1 MKEKWISH
9 PTILEGKN
17 VELIPLEK
25 EHFEELYAAAA
36 DKDLWTLIP
45 TDGSDK
51 SIFYQNYEFALSE
64 REAGRQYPF
73 VIRHKKTQKLIGS
86 TRFFEIYP
94 SDKKLE
100 IGWTWITKEFWGTS
114 VNLECKLLLLSYC
127 FDVLKTNRIQLKT
140 KDDNFRSR
148 KAIEKIGGVFEGI
161 LRKDKIQNDGTTRN
175 AAYYSILDDEWE
187 NAKLKIETL
196 IKEKEASEL
205 KQFSEKQY
213 GIK

>member
-1 MKEKWISH
+1 MTEKWILH
-9 PTILEGKN
+9 PTILEGTH

-36 DKDLWTLIP
+36 DKDLWTWIP

-51 SIFYQNYEFALSE
+51 AKFYKNYKLALSE
-64 REAGRQYPF
+64 RDNGNQYPF
-73 VIRHKKTQKLIGS
+73 VIRHKETQKLIGS

-100 IGWTWITKEFWGTS
+100 IGWTWITKEFWGSS
-114 VNLECKLLLLSYC
+114 VNLECKLLLLTYC
-127 FDVLKTNRIQLKT
+127 FEVLKTNRVQLKT
-140 KDDNFRSR
+140 KDDNLRSR

-175 AAYYSILDDEWE
+175 AAYYSILDDEW
-187 NAKLKIETL
+187 NTAKQKIETL
-196 IKEKEASEL
+196 IKEKEISIN
-205 KQFSEKQY
+205 S
-213 GIK
+213 

>member
-9 PTILEGKN
+9 PTILEGTN

-51 SIFYQNYEFALSE
+51 TIFYQNYEFALSE
-64 REAGRQYPF
+64 RENGNQYPF
-73 VIRHKKTQKLIGS
+73 VIRHKETQKLIGS

-100 IGWTWITKEFWGTS
+100 IGWTWIIKDFWGTS
-114 VNLECKLLLLSYC
+114 VNLECKLLLLTYC
-127 FDVLKTNRIQLKT
+127 FEVLKTNRVQLKT

-161 LRKDKIQNDGTTRN
+161 LRKDKIQSDGTTRN
-175 AAYYSILDDEWE
+175 AAYYSILNDEWDTT
-187 NAKLKIETL
+187 KLKIETL
-196 IKEKEASEL
+196 IREKEASAKEF
-205 KQFSEKQY
+205 Q
-213 GIK
+213 

>member
-9 PTILEGKN
+9 PTILEGTN

-51 SIFYQNYEFALSE
+51 TIFYQNYQFALSE
-64 REAGRQYPF
+64 RENGNQYPF
-73 VIRHKKTQKLIGS
+73 VIRHKETQKLIGS

-114 VNLECKLLLLSYC
+114 INLECKLLLLTYC
-127 FDVLKTNRIQLKT
+127 FEVLKTNRVQLKT
-140 KDDNFRSR
+140 KDNNFRSR
-148 KAIEKIGGVFEGI
+148 KAIEKIGGVFEGV

-175 AAYYSILDDEWE
+175 AAYYSILDDEW
-187 NAKLKIETL
+187 NTAKQKIETL
-196 IKEKEASEL
+196 IREKEVSL
-205 KQFSEKQY
+205 KS
-213 GIK
+213 